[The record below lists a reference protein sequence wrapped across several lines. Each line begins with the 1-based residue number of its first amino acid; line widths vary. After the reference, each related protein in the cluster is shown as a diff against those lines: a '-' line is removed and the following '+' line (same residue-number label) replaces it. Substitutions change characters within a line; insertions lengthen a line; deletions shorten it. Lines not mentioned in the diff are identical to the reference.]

1 LTGVDLEIDDA
12 RRWRPEDAEVVV
24 TAQDPAHHLGGGA
37 LLEGEPDRWVALE
50 EPGEALRKPA
60 SADRVEEG
68 DADPSALRRDSA
80 FGLGDGVAKI
90 VEDAFG
96 APHQATSGLGET
108 DVPADP
114 LEEENPDLLLQ
125 TSHFSGDG

>member
-1 LTGVDLEIDDA
+1 MDLEIDHA

-24 TAQDPAHHLGGGA
+24 AAQDPAHHLGRGA
-37 LLEGEPDRWVALE
+37 LLEGESDRRVALE

-60 SADRVEEG
+60 SADRVQER
-68 DADPSALRRDSA
+68 DADPSALCGDSA
-80 FGLGDGVAKI
+80 LGLGDGVTEV

-96 APHQATSGLGET
+96 APHQPPSGLGET

-114 LEEENPDLLLQ
+114 LEEQNPDLLLQ
-125 TSHFSGDG
+125 TGHLS